1 MSITSSSVLAE
12 LNISVWLANKLD
24 KGQTDKVIAD
34 ANASTKAATVHKNLM
49 AGTHLRKEIAD
60 FAASC
65 RLWHHNQTLAWSDK
79 GPRLLPTS
87 LFLDYKG
94 EINTRKAT
102 FFAMKQNFLLNY
114 PALVQTAGNYLGS
127 MFDPAD
133 YPSIEE
139 VTAKFDFRVV
149 FSPLPEAGDFRVDIP
164 VQDLEEAKQDYE
176 VAFNDRLSDAMSGA
190 WGKLHSTLT
199 AMSEKLTDLNG
210 DEKKRY
216 HETLITNAQSLC
228 QMLTH
233 LNITKDPK
241 LEQAR
246 KELER
251 VMAGVDIVD
260 IKDSAIVRADTK
272 AKLDSILK
280 QYEW

>member
-1 MSITSSSVLAE
+1 
-12 LNISVWLANKLD
+12 
-24 KGQTDKVIAD
+24 
-34 ANASTKAATVHKNLM
+34 
-49 AGTHLRKEIAD
+49 
-60 FAASC
+60 
-65 RLWHHNQTLAWSDK
+65 
-79 GPRLLPTS
+79 
-87 LFLDYKG
+87 
-94 EINTRKAT
+94 
-102 FFAMKQNFLLNY
+102 LNY